1 MSPIR
6 CFPTTGPVSTRHCTG
21 TRSTTCSPATTRS
34 PAGGCFADLSAIL
47 RHAGGTTA
55 FYNSCRTSDQ
65 VLRSLNAQQDGDAP
79 ELGYLAILTPSGAP
93 AVFLVN
99 RGVDDINLSLDL
111 GGNDVTKFS
120 LLSVWR
126 TDREHKAENVGRLR
140 LRDGSGSL
148 FLPARSLTTL
158 FPVGAVAD
166 PSEAAS

>member
-1 MSPIR
+1 MPY
-6 CFPTTGPVSTRHCTG
+6 
-21 TRSTTCSPATTRS
+21 
-34 PAGGCFADLSAIL
+34 L
-47 RHAGGTTA
+47 RPGA
-55 FYNSCRTSDQ
+55 Q
-65 VLRSLNAQQDGDAP
+65 VLNAQQDGDAP

-111 GGNDVTKFS
+111 GGNDVTKLS